1 MVAGRKGPATADPSL
16 VAGDLT
22 GKPGGLNR
30 RKGAVAMVWMT
41 VAGGDGDEL
50 SADLSPA
57 DQRAV
62 RNAIAEGVLSG
73 WQPTTDD
80 ITRLVAYA
88 AGDISMADY
97 LTHLTQTARR
107 QRS

>member
-1 MVAGRKGPATADPSL
+1 
-16 VAGDLT
+16 
-22 GKPGGLNR
+22 
-30 RKGAVAMVWMT
+30 MVWMT

-50 SADLSPA
+50 AALWRRVDELSADLAPA

-80 ITRLVAYA
+80 ITNLIAYA
-88 AGDISMADY
+88 AGDITMADY
-97 LTHLTQTARR
+97 LTYLQNTA
-107 QRS
+107 QPEHS